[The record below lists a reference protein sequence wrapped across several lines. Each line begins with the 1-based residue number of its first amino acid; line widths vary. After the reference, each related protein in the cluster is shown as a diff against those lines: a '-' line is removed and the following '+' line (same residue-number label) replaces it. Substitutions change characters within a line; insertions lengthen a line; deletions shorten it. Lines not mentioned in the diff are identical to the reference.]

1 MKSFDE
7 LFNLDI
13 SSKVKKNKQN
23 DGLDYLSWLDCFL
36 LLKEFGMMPE
46 YGVDGIQEL
55 PVSGQIIVKVWV
67 KIGDDVKYITYT
79 DARSR
84 DFEFIKQRAF
94 VKCVAIGWGLGLKL
108 WEKPVDAAMVEDG
121 NLKDDIIKMC
131 GNLIGPKFTD
141 SDSLMEYIFGLPVG
155 QKISEIKGK
164 DKSIQFGKFL
174 EIGSTEDKKSIL
186 QSLEALNGDDVF

>member
-13 SSKVKKNKQN
+13 SSKTKKNKQN

-36 LLKEFGMMPE
+36 ILKEFGMTPE
-46 YGVDGIQEL
+46 YGVEKIKEL

-94 VKCVAIGWGLGLKL
+94 VKCVAINWGLGLKL
-108 WEKPVDAAMVEDG
+108 WEKPIDAAMVEDG

-141 SDSLMEYIFGLPVG
+141 SDSLMEHIFGLPVG

-186 QSLEALNGDDVF
+186 QSLEALNGDDIF

>member
-13 SSKVKKNKQN
+13 SSKIKKNKQN

-36 LLKEFGMMPE
+36 ILKEFGMTPE
-46 YGVDGIQEL
+46 YGVEKIKEL

-94 VKCVAIGWGLGLKL
+94 VKCVAINWGLGLKL
-108 WEKPVDAAMVEDG
+108 WEKPIDAAMVEDG

-141 SDSLMEYIFGLPVG
+141 SDSLMEHIFGLPVG

-186 QSLEALNGDDVF
+186 QSLEALNGDDIF

>member
-13 SSKVKKNKQN
+13 SSKTKKNKQN

-36 LLKEFGMMPE
+36 ILKEFGMTPE
-46 YGVDGIQEL
+46 YGVEKIKEL

-94 VKCVAIGWGLGLKL
+94 VKCVAINWGLGLKL
-108 WEKPVDAAMVEDG
+108 WEKPVDAAMEEG

-141 SDSLMEYIFGLPVG
+141 SDSLMEHIFGLPVG

-186 QSLEALNGDDVF
+186 QSLEALNGDDIF

>member
-23 DGLDYLSWLDCFL
+23 DGLDYLPWLDCFL
-36 LLKEFGMMPE
+36 LLKELGMMPE
-46 YGVDGIQEL
+46 YGVDEIQEL
-55 PVSGQIIVKVWV
+55 LSGQIVVKVWV
-67 KIGDDVKYITYT
+67 RIGDDVKYITYT

-141 SDSLMEYIFGLPVG
+141 SDLLMEYIFGLPVG

-186 QSLEALNGDDVF
+186 SSLEALNGDDIF